1 MKRTQI
7 YIDEDLMQI
16 LKIQSKLKS
25 KTVSE
30 IIRDTLKE
38 KFLKKRQR
46 KQFFSNAAG
55 LWKNQKFDVDD
66 YLRNIR
72 KGKRLKD
79 LYAK

>member
-30 IIRDTLKE
+30 IIRDALNE
-38 KFLKKRQR
+38 K
-46 KQFFSNAAG
+46 
-55 LWKNQKFDVDD
+55 
-66 YLRNIR
+66 
-72 KGKRLKD
+72 
-79 LYAK
+79 

>member
-7 YIDEDLMQI
+7 YLDEDLMQT
-16 LKIQSKLKS
+16 LKIQSKVKS

-30 IIRDTLKE
+30 IIREVLKE
-38 KFLKKRQR
+38 KFLKKKQR

-55 LWKNQKFDVDD
+55 LWKYKRFDVDN
-66 YLRNIR
+66 YVRNIR

-79 LYAK
+79 LYTK

>member
-30 IIRDTLKE
+30 IIRNVLKE
-38 KFLKKRQR
+38 KFLKRRQR
-46 KQFFSNAAG
+46 KQFFSNAVG
-55 LWKNQKFDVDD
+55 LWKSKKFDVDV
-66 YLRNIR
+66 YVRNIR
-72 KGKRLKD
+72 KGNRLKD

>member
-1 MKRTQI
+1 
-7 YIDEDLMQI
+7 
-16 LKIQSKLKS
+16 
-25 KTVSE
+25 
-30 IIRDTLKE
+30 LKE

-72 KGKRLKD
+72 KDKRLKD